1 MKKNGIYKRKS
12 VLCAIGPTTRNL
24 AQLWIPSA
32 QPNRPLPP
40 FLLESLSS
48 GSRPPATL
56 VFHLRKSV
64 SVAWGRAV
72 SSFVAVTT
80 NPRRPRRCSRARS
93 AIVALTPNAPTS
105 ARISQRT
112 RTRLLNGAGTISAG
126 FASTNAASGADRTE
140 SRDCWIPGIGV

>member
-12 VLCAIGPTTRNL
+12 VLCAIGPTTRKL

-40 FLLESLSS
+40 FLLGSLSS

-56 VFHLRKSV
+56 VFHLRHSV

-72 SSFVAVTT
+72 SSSAKTSAML
-80 NPRRPRRCSRARS
+80 PRALRHCRADSRSHKGRAR
-93 AIVALTPNAPTS
+93 TPHLDYKMRAPVILS
-105 ARISQRT
+105 HSRRKPDAKERKG
-112 RTRLLNGAGTISAG
+112 RLITM
-126 FASTNAASGADRTE
+126 R
-140 SRDCWIPGIGV
+140 